1 MGNNEVK
8 RIANILFNMSLG
20 MDYDTFTDDYKD
32 DMEMLTESV
41 GKLAKEDDP
50 LYYVLQ
56 NIADDNAEME
66 NKLVNTDG
74 FICRQEMEIMNDKTY
89 VIEMM
94 MAIRFK
100 YRQSSQNLSDLTKK
114 LENVNLELMQAEN
127 YTKEM
132 SYKQYKRLKEE
143 AEELTEAIRIETIAR
158 NVWDDAREVCMNVVD
173 DEN

>member
-1 MGNNEVK
+1 
-8 RIANILFNMSLG
+8 
-20 MDYDTFTDDYKD
+20 MDDKKYDT
-32 DMEMLTESV
+32 
-41 GKLAKEDDP
+41 
-50 LYYVLQ
+50 
-56 NIADDNAEME
+56 
-66 NKLVNTDG
+66 
-74 FICRQEMEIMNDKTY
+74 
-89 VIEMM
+89 EMM

-114 LENVNLELMQAEN
+114 LENVNLELMQVEN

>member
-1 MGNNEVK
+1 
-8 RIANILFNMSLG
+8 
-20 MDYDTFTDDYKD
+20 
-32 DMEMLTESV
+32 
-41 GKLAKEDDP
+41 
-50 LYYVLQ
+50 
-56 NIADDNAEME
+56 
-66 NKLVNTDG
+66 
-74 FICRQEMEIMNDKTY
+74 MNDKKYDT
-89 VIEMM
+89 EMM

-114 LENVNLELMQAEN
+114 LENVNLELMQVEN